1 MARRTVGPVPIHSAT
16 ADLRRRRTQPPG
28 ALIRSLISGW
38 SPSKRAGLL
47 QLLGVGEGAFSK
59 LLVGACPITKK
70 QAANL
75 AKATGIPETAFLER
89 EQRFTSWWETLAYT
103 RLTVAENVGDIL
115 FSAEEISRRIA
126 SLALEMENVFYKDV
140 VIIAVL
146 KGGLI
151 FSADLIRVLYSLGVD
166 ASFGFIQLKA
176 YDANRMGKQSVE
188 VVTDVSE
195 NLIKDK
201 TVVIVD
207 DVHDT
212 GKTLDR
218 AVPHVKRRGAREIVT
233 CVLID
238 KLSPTLSEQ
247 KRTAPDYVGFRVTTN
262 SWLVGYGMDDDEYM
276 RGSSHILAR
285 RD

>member
-1 MARRTVGPVPIHSAT
+1 MARRTLGPVPIQSAT
-16 ADLRRRRTQPPG
+16 GDLRRGRMQPPG
-28 ALIRSLISGW
+28 ALIRTLISEW
-38 SPSKRAGLL
+38 SPSKRAGLME
-47 QLLGVGEGAFSK
+47 LLEVGQDAFSK

-75 AKATGIPETAFLER
+75 AAATGISETALLER
-89 EQRFTSWWETLAYT
+89 EQNFSRWWETLPYT
-103 RLTVAENVGDIL
+103 KPTVAEDVGDIL
-115 FSAEEISRRIA
+115 FSSEEISRRIA
-126 SLALEMENVFYKDV
+126 SLALEMEHLVHKDV
-140 VIIAVL
+140 VIIAIL

-151 FSADLIRVLYSLGVD
+151 FSADLIRVLYSLGID
-166 ASFGFIQLKA
+166 ASLGFIELKT
-176 YDANRMGKQSVE
+176 YDGSRLGKQDVE
-188 VVTDVSE
+188 VVTDVGE

-207 DVHDT
+207 DVYDT

-218 AVPHVKRRGAREIVT
+218 AIPLVKQRGARETVT

-238 KLSPTLSEQ
+238 KLSPTPSKQ
-247 KRTAPDYVGFRVTTN
+247 KRPAPDYVGFRVTTN
-262 SWLVGYGMDDDEYM
+262 SWLAGYGMDDAEHM